1 MPKSKSRN
9 RKCAV
14 ALVRKAWS
22 AKPQSKMR
30 GGPGP
35 QRPPSRPPPSNL
47 LRLTTSSASGA
58 AGVTTVASD
67 VAFTVAC
74 TAAAQLHDIV
84 ANTVASTVAS
94 LAKAPPQLLE
104 MNLHPPLPK
113 AVSTT
118 SSPSPLRLS
127 LPHHLVQSASVF
139 QPLAPAPSTPLE
151 ELVSSTPLERPD
163 SSTSLE
169 AHASSTPL
177 EEHTQI
183 IQVEGYLRQPSN
195 PDAAWLEAPPS
206 PPEGHVYVRIR
217 GSVYELAP
225 TPGTP
230 PSPHS
235 FVGIAYDPQFSP
247 PPDGWESSCKRH
259 AEETPEMLSDKHRH
273 TQNAESEEAERDS
286 DESEAQQQRWR
297 NRKTQAAAV
306 HTRTK
311 TRASTATAPLSTFWT
326 SLYKKNRRKRG

>member
-1 MPKSKSRN
+1 MLPR
-9 RKCAV
+9 AV
-14 ALVRKAWS
+14 WS

-35 QRPPSRPPPSNL
+35 QRPPSRPPPSHL

-58 AGVTTVASD
+58 AGATTVASD

-127 LPHHLVQSASVF
+127 LPHHLVQSASAF

-151 ELVSSTPLERPD
+151 ELV
-163 SSTSLE
+163 
-169 AHASSTPL
+169 SSTPL

-259 AEETPEMLSDKHRH
+259 AEETPEMLCDKHRH

-306 HTRTK
+306 HTQTQ

-326 SLYKKNRRKRG
+326 SIYKKNRRKRD

>member
-1 MPKSKSRN
+1 MRKSKSRN

-35 QRPPSRPPPSNL
+35 QRPPSRPPPSHL

-94 LAKAPPQLLE
+94 LAKAPPQL
-104 MNLHPPLPK
+104 
-113 AVSTT
+113 
-118 SSPSPLRLS
+118 
-127 LPHHLVQSASVF
+127 VQSASAF

-163 SSTSLE
+163 SLTSLE

-306 HTRTK
+306 HTQTQ

-326 SLYKKNRRKRG
+326 SIYKKNRRKRD